1 MHETKNDILSRLK
14 TEILSLE
21 GLPAPKEAD
30 HRQLGLAAMRSSFP
44 HGTFP
49 LAAIHEFVT
58 SNAETTAAS
67 AGFINAILGSL
78 LKSSGTALWIGPG
91 RQIFPPALLQFNIRP
106 ESIIFIDLTKEKDIR
121 WAMEEGLK
129 CDGLTA
135 VIGEL
140 KDLDFTTSRRFQLA
154 VEKSRVTGFVLR
166 PELKTFHANA
176 SVSRWRIRPLP
187 SVNDH
192 SLPGIGFPSW
202 HVELLKIRNGKPGEW
217 PLVWAAGE
225 WQLLA
230 PAVDSIPFQE
240 KRKTG

>member
-1 MHETKNDILSRLK
+1 MPETKKDILVRLK

-21 GLPAPKEAD
+21 GLASPRIGE
-30 HRQLGLAAMRSSFP
+30 HCELGLHALNDSFP

-49 LAAIHEFVT
+49 LGAIHEFIT
-58 SNAETTAAS
+58 SGAETTAAS
-67 AGFINAILGSL
+67 TGFINAILGSL
-78 LKSSGTALWIGPG
+78 INTTGTALWIGPG
-91 RQIFPPALLQFNIRP
+91 RQIFPPGLTQFNILP
-106 ESIIFIDLTKEKDIR
+106 ERIVFIDLQKEKEIR

-166 PELKTFHANA
+166 PELKTLQPNA
-176 SVSRWRIRPLP
+176 AVSRWRISPLP
-187 SVNDH
+187 SVDSND
-192 SLPGIGFPSW
+192 LPGLGFPAW
-202 HVELLKIRNGKPGEW
+202 RVELLKIRNGKPGEW
-217 PLVWAAGE
+217 PFAWVAGQ
-225 WQLLA
+225 WQLISA
-230 PAVDSIPFQE
+230 GVEAIPFLE